1 MFSFNWERYYTLQ
14 NRYQLAHF
22 YKNCFSLSMSTHLKD
37 QLFSEILRAR
47 TRVYRI
53 GEPTP
58 LHQIKVPSVDAAIYI
73 KREDLSP
80 INAYKWRGAYNC
92 TSYLNESKGT
102 KTVVAASAGNHAQG
116 VALAAR
122 LMNINAK
129 IFMPTPT
136 PMMKQNAVKLHGG
149 DHVEIVLVGDT
160 YDQASDAAKK
170 YVAETGHDYVHPF
183 DDIYTIAGQATIADE
198 LVLSGEGPFDYVFIP
213 IGGGGMAAAV
223 SSWLKLHHPNTK
235 VIGVEGIDQASMK
248 AAIAHHGPTTLN
260 SVDGFCDGT
269 AVKRVGDLTYQLCRD
284 NIDDYITVTNEE
296 VCAAIQQFWE
306 TRRVIPEPSGAMGLA
321 GLIQYAQAHPE
332 TAGKKMLTILCGAN
346 MDFGKLAT
354 ISSQSAVGAHR
365 RRYLR
370 FHLDEK
376 NGSLLDILEKKFPDV
391 NVTEFQYGKISEENG
406 YPIIAFEAS
415 PEKMSHLDEDLKSS
429 GITYE
434 DVTGDPDVRY
444 RIINYNPALFKHP
457 VLLHVHFPE
466 RRGALRDFM
475 RKVSPVSNVVYFN
488 YAYSGESIGRALMG
502 FEFANENDKAEFFK
516 LIENTPVD
524 CKPVD
529 EDTQKRIL
537 AF

>member
-1 MFSFNWERYYTLQ
+1 MTQ
-14 NRYQLAHF
+14 N
-22 YKNCFSLSMSTHLKD
+22 LKD
-37 QLFSEILRAR
+37 RLFSEILRAR

-58 LHQIKVPSVDAAIYI
+58 LQQMKIPAIDAHVYV

-92 TSYLNESKGT
+92 TAYLNESKGI

-122 LMNINAK
+122 LLGLQAK

-136 PMMKQNAVKLHGG
+136 PMMKQNAVKLHGQ
-149 DHVEIVLVGDT
+149 DNVEIILTGDT
-160 YDQASDAAKK
+160 YDFASDAAKK
-170 YVAETGHDYVHPF
+170 YTAEHDLAYVHPF

-235 VIGVEGIDQASMK
+235 VIGVEGVDQASMK
-248 AAIAHHGPTTLN
+248 AAIANGAPVTLEN
-260 SVDGFCDGT
+260 VDAFCDGT
-269 AVKRVGDLTYQLCRD
+269 AVKRAGDLTFELCRE
-284 NIDDYITVTNEE
+284 NIDDIITVTNEE
-296 VCAAIQQFWE
+296 VCAAIQQFWD
-306 TRRVIPEPSGAMGLA
+306 TKRVIPEPSGAMGLA
-321 GLIQYAQAHPE
+321 GLIQFAQSHPVLVK
-332 TAGKKMLTILCGAN
+332 GKKLLSILCGAN

-354 ISSQSAVGAHR
+354 ISMQSAVGAHR

-376 NGSLLDILEKKFPDV
+376 HGSLLDILEKKFPDV
-391 NVTEFQYGKISEENG
+391 NVSEFQYGKTSETDG

-415 PEKMSHLDEDLKSS
+415 PEKMEQLDRDLKSS
-429 GITYE
+429 GIEYL

-444 RIINYNPALFKHP
+444 RIINYNPALFKLP

-466 RRGALRDFM
+466 RKGALRDFM
-475 RKVSPVSNVVYFN
+475 RRVSKVSNVCYFN
-488 YAYSGESIGRALMG
+488 YAYSGEAIGRAIMG
-502 FEFANENDKAEFFK
+502 FEFANENDRQEFFK
-516 LIENTPVD
+516 LIEDTPVT
-524 CKPVD
+524 CRPVD
-529 EDTQKRIL
+529 EESQKRIL
-537 AF
+537 MH